1 MAENLQDKLRERA
14 KSFVT
19 FSIAVDESPY
29 INSTNQLTILPEVL
43 MRILTSLKI
52 QHGAHVLDMVPMTDP
67 TSEKDLFLYVEK
79 SREKFNADLTLL
91 CPRVTD
97 MQLFVRTSKVLL
109 RRSVITLDLLQNL
122 RPRSKCF
129 SRVQNSNLSAAL
141 FTRNCFVLKS

>member
-29 INSTNQLTILPEVL
+29 INSTSQLIILPGVL

-52 QHGAHVLDMVPMTDP
+52 QHGARVLDMVPMTDP
-67 TSEKDLFLYVEK
+67 TSEKDLLLYVEK

-97 MQLFVRTSKVLL
+97 MQLFVRTSEVLP

-129 SRVQNSNLSAAL
+129 SRCRTQICPLHYSPGI
-141 FTRNCFVLKS
+141 VLC